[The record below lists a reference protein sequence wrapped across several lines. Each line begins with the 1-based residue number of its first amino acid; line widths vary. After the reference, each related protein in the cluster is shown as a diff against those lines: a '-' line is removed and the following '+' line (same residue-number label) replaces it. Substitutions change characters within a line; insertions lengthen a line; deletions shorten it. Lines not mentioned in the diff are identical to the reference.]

1 MQIEEK
7 ATRLE
12 GRLILQ
18 AHAKQNGIAEEKNS
32 QQKDDAKDKKADE

>member
-1 MQIEEK
+1 VQIEEK

-18 AHAKQNGIAEEKNS
+18 AQAKQDGVAEEQES
-32 QQKDDAKDKKADE
+32 QQKDDA